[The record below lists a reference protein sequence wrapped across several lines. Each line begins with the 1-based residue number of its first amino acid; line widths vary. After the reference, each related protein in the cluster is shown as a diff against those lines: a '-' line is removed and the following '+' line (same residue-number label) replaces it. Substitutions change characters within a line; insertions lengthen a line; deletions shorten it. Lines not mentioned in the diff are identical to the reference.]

1 MWVFIYLFY
10 FICFYLHCV
19 PVCLIISNRL
29 TRLIVKQ
36 LLLLLTISVF
46 TSPPHYKIHRKQ
58 PKESEWSL
66 LPASAAKQLEML
78 IHFCFII
85 NLSIAH
91 SSGPSNRVHSS
102 VCLCGRRFLD
112 LLGFCI
118 FHIFAIFC
126 FHIDFSVREIKVKF
140 CNQISILLIKCLEI
154 LHFLFLTHFSILH

>member
-1 MWVFIYLFY
+1 MGIYLFILFV
-10 FICFYLHCV
+10 FICIACPSVLSA
-19 PVCLIISNRL
+19 IGWRE
-29 TRLIVKQ
+29 LIVKQ

-46 TSPPHYKIHRKQ
+46 TAPLQNPQKTAKR
-58 PKESEWSL
+58 EWVVIA
-66 LPASAAKQLEML
+66 ASFSGQTELEML

-118 FHIFAIFC
+118 FHIFAILC
-126 FHIDFSVREIKVKF
+126 FNIDFPVSGIKAKF
-140 CNQISILLIKCLEI
+140 CNKIWILLIKCLEI